1 MFIFPDKKKLYKHSI
16 NRYKL
21 DLWDTMITNFSFFTI
36 YLLSS
41 VGACPPGWMGTK
53 GGDYCYLV
61 SDVQMDWYTA
71 QQVNITKIFVFP
83 CYISSAGKMEVGWQ
97 SFSLRRRRPGLMKFW
112 QSILLIGLV

>member
-1 MFIFPDKKKLYKHSI
+1 MGYNDYLFLLFAIS
-16 NRYKL
+16 
-21 DLWDTMITNFSFFTI
+21 
-36 YLLSS
+36 LLSS

-83 CYISSAGKMEVGWQ
+83 CYISSAGKMKVGWQ